1 MRRHP
6 RLVGFF
12 WRWHRRIGLTAAIL
26 ALVLAVTGIAL
37 NHSPDLSLDQRFVK
51 GSWVYGLYGDD
62 TQQLPAYRA
71 GEHWLYRS
79 AAGQVYLDSAELAP
93 CQGELTGALELA
105 GLFYIACTDELLL
118 ATSAGELVEAI
129 TASTGLPAPLSGIGV
144 SSGQPLIQTG
154 GRWLVADLDQL
165 VFNQS
170 APQGAIIEQLAP
182 GHLPESLRQAMPHRD
197 NWLTWERLLLDIHSG
212 RLAGRAGVL
221 LADFTGL
228 MLCLLGFS
236 GVAMWWLHRRGG
248 RTGS

>member
-129 TASTGLPAPLSGIGV
+129 TASTGLPAPVNRARICPSPAVVISSAMVEAGSSRSNSGSPRTLLWCRPKPPGLPVLIV
-144 SSGQPLIQTG
+144 S
-154 GRWLVADLDQL
+154 R
-165 VFNQS
+165 
-170 APQGAIIEQLAP
+170 
-182 GHLPESLRQAMPHRD
+182 
-197 NWLTWERLLLDIHSG
+197 
-212 RLAGRAGVL
+212 AGRVNSEPPSL
-221 LADFTGL
+221 SRLP
-228 MLCLLGFS
+228 
-236 GVAMWWLHRRGG
+236 VAILTTWVSHWFRAP
-248 RTGS
+248 